1 MITKEHLETETKKFF
16 DLHWGSSPQIPT
28 WDFSWNWCNAVP
40 NHELGGVYALF
51 SGDALIYIGL
61 GASIG
66 GGIYK
71 NRGISRRLLAHVLQI
86 TPAGSSASYEPQKHW
101 KEASVDS
108 IATIGFPP
116 ELTYLACALE
126 DYLIGKLNPPK
137 NNVKRRSAV
146 HCEH

>member
-51 SGDALIYIGL
+51 SGDALVYIGL

-71 NRGISRRLLAHVLQI
+71 NRGIRTSHDRTARLALANSSVRTFSPNQI
-86 TPAGSSASYEPQKHW
+86 TPGRIRP
-101 KEASVDS
+101 
-108 IATIGFPP
+108 
-116 ELTYLACALE
+116 
-126 DYLIGKLNPPK
+126 
-137 NNVKRRSAV
+137 
-146 HCEH
+146 